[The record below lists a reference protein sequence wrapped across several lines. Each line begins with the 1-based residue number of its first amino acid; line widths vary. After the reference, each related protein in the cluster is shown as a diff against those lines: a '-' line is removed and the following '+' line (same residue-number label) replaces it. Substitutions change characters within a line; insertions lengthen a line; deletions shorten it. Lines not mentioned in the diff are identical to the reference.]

1 MSSEL
6 EQAGLPSSFKSTKII
21 KNSTEKN
28 RKKKAQK
35 RRNKNKNKN
44 KEELEGD
51 ADVEEFVDHFNYAEE
66 FKIIEVIKEYR
77 NPFTI
82 LMQKSDRFRPEIDD
96 CDYVYEEFED
106 SKDKQDKK
114 GLENEAVNYQENYEL
129 DYDLSTEQDQ
139 DTQEKHENHD
149 IIPPVKQAAKKK
161 KDPLQKYYHQRY
173 DYFSLF
179 DEGIQIDEEGWY
191 SVTPEI
197 IADHIAQESYSI
209 ALTNK
214 TAETSSSTVIL
225 DAFCGVGGNTIQF
238 AKYFDRVIAVDLDS
252 GRLEMARHNATI
264 YGVVD
269 RIQFIHGDVFTVM
282 PELADEDIDLVFMSP
297 PWGGPDYVTREV
309 FCPRTDLL
317 NRRGEELF
325 KLARSISLNL
335 ILFLPRQTDIF
346 AVAEMVKNEKK
357 TLKKDESFVV
367 EQHWLRNKLKAISIY
382 FYS

>member
-6 EQAGLPSSFKSTKII
+6 EHAGLPSSFKSTKVV
-21 KNSTEKN
+21 KKSTEKN

-35 RRNKNKNKN
+35 RRNKNK
-44 KEELEGD
+44 LIDEGD
-51 ADVEEFVDHFNYAEE
+51 AAAEEFVDHFNYAEE
-66 FKIIEVIKEYR
+66 FKIKDVLKEYL

-82 LMQKSDRFRPEIDD
+82 LMSKADRFKPDECEEIDEEN
-96 CDYVYEEFED
+96 YE
-106 SKDKQDKK
+106 DKK
-114 GLENEAVNYQENYEL
+114 EYEDRGKETCNFQENCEL
-129 DYDLSTEQDQ
+129 DYDLIGDQ
-139 DTQEKHENHD
+139 DYQEKDQLKCPVET
-149 IIPPVKQAAKKK
+149 PVKHKKMK
-161 KDPLQKYYHQRY
+161 NDPLQKYYHQRY

-197 IADHIAQESYSI
+197 IADHIAKEAHSI

-214 TAETSSSTVIL
+214 TSETSSSTVIL

-252 GRLEMARHNATI
+252 SRLEMARYNATI
-264 YGVVD
+264 YGVAD
-269 RIQFIHGDVFTVM
+269 RIQFILGDVFTFL
-282 PELADEDIDLVFMSP
+282 PELVDEGIDLVFMSP

-309 FCPRTDLL
+309 FCPRADLL
-317 NRRGEELF
+317 DQRGEELF
-325 KLARSISLNL
+325 ILGRSISPNL

-346 AVAEMVKNEKK
+346 AVAEMVKAEKE
-357 TLKKDESFVV
+357 TVKKADSFVV

>member
-6 EQAGLPSSFKSTKII
+6 EQAGLPSSFKSTKVI
-21 KNSTEKN
+21 KKSTEKN

-44 KEELEGD
+44 KEDFEKD
-51 ADVEEFVDHFNYAEE
+51 AEVQEFVDHFNYAEE
-66 FKIIEVIKEYR
+66 FKVIEVLKEYR

-82 LMQKSDRFRPEIDD
+82 LMAKADRFQPEEYGEYGTEENFE
-96 CDYVYEEFED
+96 CDYGEAFED
-106 SKDKQDKK
+106 RKDHKT
-114 GLENEAVNYQENYEL
+114 VNYQENCEL
-129 DYDLSTEQDQ
+129 NYDLSTDNQKNQ
-139 DTQEKHENHD
+139 NNTPN
-149 IIPPVKQAAKKK
+149 IPVTTKKK
-161 KDPLQKYYHQRY
+161 NDPLQKYYHQRY

-197 IADHIAQESYSI
+197 IADHIAQEVHSI
-209 ALTNK
+209 ASTNK
-214 TAETSSSTVIL
+214 TDGSASGTVIL

-264 YGVVD
+264 YGVAD
-269 RIQFIHGDVFTVM
+269 RIQFIHGDVFTVL
-282 PELADEDIDLVFMSP
+282 PELIDEEVDLVFMSP
-297 PWGGPDYVTREV
+297 PWGGPDYVSKEI
-309 FCPRTDLL
+309 FCPRFDLL

-325 KLARSISLNL
+325 KLARSISPNL
-335 ILFLPRQTDIF
+335 ILFLPRQTDIYT
-346 AVAEMVKNEKK
+346 VAEMVKNEKDAV
-357 TLKKDESFVV
+357 KKDESLVV

>member
-6 EQAGLPSSFKSTKII
+6 EQAGLPSSFKSTKVV
-21 KNSTEKN
+21 KKSTEKN

-35 RRNKNKNKN
+35 RRNKNKNIN
-44 KEELEGD
+44 DGD
-51 ADVEEFVDHFNYAEE
+51 ADAEEFVDHFNYAEE
-66 FKIIEVIKEYR
+66 FKINEVLKEYL

-82 LMQKSDRFRPEIDD
+82 LMSKADRFKTDECEED
-96 CDYVYEEFED
+96 YEEYED
-106 SKDKQDKK
+106 NEEYEE
-114 GLENEAVNYQENYEL
+114 LEKEPFNFQENCEL
-129 DYDLSTEQDQ
+129 DYDLSGDQ
-139 DTQEKHENHD
+139 DDGQEED
-149 IIPPVKQAAKKK
+149 RPVETPVKNKKK
-161 KDPLQKYYHQRY
+161 KNDPLQKYYHQRY

-197 IADHIAQESYSI
+197 IADHIAQEAHSI

-214 TAETSSSTVIL
+214 TPDTSSNTVIL

-264 YGVVD
+264 YGVAD
-269 RIQFIHGDVFTVM
+269 RIQFIHGDVFTVL
-282 PELADEDIDLVFMSP
+282 PELADEGIDLVFMSP
-297 PWGGPDYVTREV
+297 PWGGPDYATREI
-309 FCPRTDLL
+309 FCPRADLL
-317 NRRGEELF
+317 DQRGEELF
-325 KLARSISLNL
+325 KLGRTISPNL

-346 AVAEMVKNEKK
+346 AVAEMVKKEKE
-357 TLKKDESFVV
+357 TVKKADSFVV